1 MTPVKVGVVVEGHG
15 EVKAVPVLFRRI
27 AYDIDPNANL
37 QVLQPIRRPRGSLV
51 KPDELERAVALAA
64 LKARPRGGVF
74 VVLDSDDDCPKE
86 LAPSLLTRAKSAG
99 MGLPVSVILPQREFE
114 GWFLVAA
121 ESIRGKRGLPPDLVP
136 PQNPEGIRG
145 AKGWLR
151 ERMRG
156 RVYSET
162 IDQPALAAI
171 FDLNQARVAKS
182 FDKCY
187 RELQLLIERFRT
199 DPELSPTAS
208 GLP

>member
-1 MTPVKVGVVVEGHG
+1 VTPVKVGLVVEGHG

-27 AYDIDPNANL
+27 GNDIDPSVNL
-37 QVLQPIRRPRGSLV
+37 EVLQPIRRPRGSLV
-51 KPDELERAVALAA
+51 NKPEEHELERAVELAA

-74 VVLDSDDDCPKE
+74 VLLDSDDDCPAE
-86 LAPSLLTRAKSAG
+86 LAPRLLARAESAG
-99 MGLPVSVILPQREFE
+99 MGLPVSVILAEREFE
-114 GWFLVAA
+114 GWFLAAA
-121 ESIRGKRGLPPDLVP
+121 ESIRGKRGLPLDLAP
-136 PQNPEGIRG
+136 PRNPEKIRG

-171 FDLNQARVAKS
+171 FDLNQARVARS

-187 RELQLLIERFRT
+187 RELQVLIDRFRI
-199 DPELSPTAS
+199 
-208 GLP
+208 

>member
-1 MTPVKVGVVVEGHG
+1 MTPVKIGLVVEGHG
-15 EVKAVPVLFRRI
+15 EVKAVPVLFRRMGD
-27 AYDIDPNANL
+27 AIDRGVNL
-37 QVLQPIRRPRGSLV
+37 EILQPIRRSRGSLV
-51 KPDELERAVALAA
+51 NKPEELERAVELAA

-74 VVLDSDDDCPKE
+74 VLLDSDDDCPAV
-86 LAPSLLTRAKSAG
+86 LAPRLLARAESAG
-99 MGLPVSVILPQREFE
+99 IGLPVSVILPKCEFE
-114 GWFLVAA
+114 GWFLAAA
-121 ESIRGKRGLPPDLVP
+121 ESIRGRRGLPPDLVP
-136 PQNPEGIRG
+136 PQNPEDIRG

-187 RELQLLIERFRT
+187 RELQRLIERYRV
-199 DPELSPTAS
+199 
-208 GLP
+208 